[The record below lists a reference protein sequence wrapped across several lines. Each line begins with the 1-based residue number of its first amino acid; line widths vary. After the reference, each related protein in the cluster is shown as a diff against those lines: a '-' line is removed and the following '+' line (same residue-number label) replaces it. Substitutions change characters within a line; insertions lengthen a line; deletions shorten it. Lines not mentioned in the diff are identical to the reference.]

1 MCPTIDAGDDAGNGN
16 GGDGPKVS
24 RAHVEPHSVAKP
36 EPTVTWPVKDG
47 DVLLG
52 TVKLSKGI
60 YECTLPDG
68 SIIETFRSHK
78 FAVEH
83 LYQRGRPIPPREQ
96 AATLKAD
103 VDELS
108 HQSPTGWMF
117 WLPDYAKRHGITE
130 SQLQEKIEAE
140 VAEAEKRARE
150 AKADDRYERRRI
162 EQKQERDDRRT
173 RQDEA
178 RARKEDER
186 ARKEAERLEREQEAR
201 RKKREAVFAE
211 IADLPR
217 LTHEVRLKE
226 AAVRLGED
234 FAALVEEFE
243 VFYAARTIPEDLEPW
258 PDQVNAAELLGAIEA
273 KFRRYVVATDAIVTA
288 SVLWAAFTYVVEVAT
303 HAPKLVFT
311 FPEKDAG
318 KSLAQDVLRWVVLRP
333 YAALEATGAAVYRI
347 VDRLRPT
354 LLLDEADTIFAR
366 RNVLA
371 HIINDSWSNS
381 GRKVPRVGAGG
392 RIEEFDV
399 YGAQLI
405 SMKGLRMPDTVL
417 SRSIVCLIWP
427 KLASEVVEEFGYQ
440 DDEEFKTIRR
450 KLARW
455 AIDNAVGLRDAK
467 PDFPPGFNNRV
478 RVNWKMLLAI
488 AELAGGEWPKRAR
501 SAALELEV
509 DRDEPSEA
517 VRLFQALRDVWG
529 SAEERTSENLCKA
542 LAEHPSGEYADF
554 RAKGPIGPH
563 QLAALLRPFGIRP
576 IHNLHPTGRS
586 NKNQGGYRRAQ
597 FENAWARLLQKPSRD
612 SLTRSPGRK
621 RRRKRRRKRSGRKR
635 RRKR

>member
-1 MCPTIDAGDDAGNGN
+1 MTDDSASNGN
-16 GGDGPKVS
+16 NEVS
-24 RAHVEPHSVAKP
+24 RAPIER
-36 EPTVTWPVKDG
+36 TVTWPVKDG
-47 DVLLG
+47 DALIG
-52 TVKLSKGI
+52 TVRLSKGVH
-60 YECTLPDG
+60 ECVLPDG
-68 SIIETFRSHK
+68 TVVETFKSHK
-78 FAVEH
+78 FAFEF
-83 LYQRGRPIPPREQ
+83 LQQQGRPISPEEQ
-96 AATLKAD
+96 ALRLKTD
-103 VDELS
+103 VEDLRLK
-108 HQSPTGWMF
+108 SPTEQIY
-117 WLPDYAKRHGITE
+117 WLPDYAKRHGIAETKLE
-130 SQLQEKIEAE
+130 QMIEAE
-140 VAEAEKRARE
+140 TKRALAQQRQEQEAARRREQREKEKARQEKVTAKEKRQD
-150 AKADDRYERRRI
+150 DDR
-162 EQKQERDDRRT
+162 QDRKA
-173 RQDEA
+173 RQDA
-178 RARKEDER
+178 RDQEKARKET
-186 ARKEAERLEREQEAR
+186 ERLDRE

-211 IADLPR
+211 IADLPK
-217 LTHEVRLKE
+217 LTHEARLKE
-226 AAVRLGED
+226 AAIRLGED
-234 FAALVEEFE
+234 FELLLEEFE
-243 VFYAARTIPEDLEPW
+243 VFLAARTIPEDLEPW
-258 PDQVNAAELLGAIEA
+258 PDPVNTAELLGAIEA